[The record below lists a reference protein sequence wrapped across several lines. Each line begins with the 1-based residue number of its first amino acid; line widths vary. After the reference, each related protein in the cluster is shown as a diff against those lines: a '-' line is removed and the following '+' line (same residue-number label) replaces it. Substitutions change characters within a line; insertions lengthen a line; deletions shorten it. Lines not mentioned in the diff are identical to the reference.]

1 MANDGSIVFQVEID
15 GKNVKA
21 DIKDIT
27 RMIQSEAGKWDDA
40 GKQASDNIG
49 NNFSSML
56 KKIAAG
62 FSAVKIGKALLDLG
76 KDAIEA
82 ASALEE
88 VQNVVD
94 VTFGQGANQIDAWA
108 KQAGAQFGLTETQAK
123 KFASTMGAM
132 MKSSGMAGDEI
143 VGMSKDLAGLAADM
157 ASFYN
162 LDFEEAFAKIRSGMS
177 GITMPLKELGIDMS
191 VANLNA
197 FALKQGLTKTF
208 DQMTQSEQTVLRY
221 QYLMQA
227 TADAQGDFARTSDG
241 YANSVRKLET
251 NVNALKTA
259 LGSTFL
265 DVVAGAVNAL
275 NGFLEMLLPD
285 ESKRTVLDD
294 FADIDLKTD
303 QKLEQIRATAEEAR
317 LLSEELDKIGGTKAD
332 LAGSKIQQLATDLSN
347 INLNEGKAAIVTN
360 FIDTLAQDYE
370 LLGAIQGTD
379 AQGAKDWLDG
389 IAESANKL
397 DEGDAQGWIELI
409 EEIKA
414 GLPGIENTDFGAA
427 FLGALGDEFGGVSE
441 KANVLTW
448 MVAALGDKTNK
459 TADEQRMWLEIC
471 NRLVKTIPG
480 LSSIIN
486 TQTGEI
492 KGGTKAVNEYIDAW
506 QRGQEKIAM
515 MNAIE
520 QKRSALDTKFEEL
533 PGLKVDAAVA
543 QRRARKAR
551 ETLEQMISE
560 GTGID
565 FTNPEAYGGAR
576 SSGKI
581 EFVVGAEIDGHSLM
595 KFRGTLT
602 EEQQAWND
610 AVDDYMNKSADAE
623 EKTASYQ
630 NQLAAYDEAVAALDE
645 MVETVE
651 EMDDGIVDAEN
662 ATEQWLKTVGK
673 TSDEITELVENAKTA
688 LTSLADYVQ
697 GVHDAVTEAVD
708 ATAHG
713 FKRIEYLNFGTTQEK
728 LTQLAKDQ
736 ARFAEGSDE
745 WNAVQ
750 AQIDDLNKSLVT
762 TGSIMEDLQS
772 QADFLDDYLA
782 NIQRAKDLG
791 MSDELLAEL
800 SDGSVESAQILAAIV
815 NDQGGGMMRDV
826 EAKYAEVQE
835 KKKQLADSLTENQLA
850 VDDVYKQL
858 EEDAKNA
865 VAALDLQQE
874 AQDNTGKTI
883 QGIAQG
889 IADHVGEVRDAVDS
903 IISELDRLNNYGIDL
918 NFGSYG
924 SIPVLNSG
932 GMGGAMIGQ
941 YETGLNYVP
950 FDGFLA
956 SLHEGEGIL
965 TAEENRIWQN
975 FRNGS
980 RGVDYD
986 TLGGVMRDNIQP
998 GGNVYLDGKVVGSVI
1013 SDQQGRSYRQ
1023 LQRSGWQA

>member
-1 MANDGSIVFQVEID
+1 MANDGQIVFQVEID

-56 KKIAAG
+56 KKIAVG
-62 FSAVKIGKALLDLG
+62 FSAVKIGKSLLDLG

-265 DVVAGAVNAL
+265 DVVAGAVGAL

-294 FADIDLKTD
+294 FADIDLKAD
-303 QKLEQIRATAEEAR
+303 EKLAQIRETAEEAR
-317 LLSEELDKIGGTKAD
+317 ALSEELDRIGGSKAD
-332 LAGSKIQQLATDLSN
+332 KAGSKIQQLATDLSN
-347 INLNEGKAAIVTN
+347 INLDEGKAAIVTN

-397 DEGDAQGWIELI
+397 DEGDAQGWIDLI

-441 KANVLTW
+441 KASVLSW
-448 MVAALGDKTNK
+448 MVSALGDKTNK
-459 TADEQRMWLEIC
+459 TADEQRLWLETC
-471 NRLVKTIPG
+471 KRLVQTIPG
-480 LSSIIN
+480 LSSVIN
-486 TQTGEI
+486 TETGEI
-492 KGGTKAVNEYIDAW
+492 KGGTQAVYDYIEAW
-506 QRGQEKIAM
+506 EKGQTKLAM
-515 MNAIE
+515 LGALE
-520 QKRSALDTKFEEL
+520 QKEAAYDERFSDL
-533 PGLKVDAAVA
+533 PGLELDAAVA
-543 QRRARKAR
+543 EHRLRKAKDDYQKLID
-551 ETLEQMISE
+551 EYKLDWNVDKVFNMNPGSAEATSLGLSAEQVEALNAASAEVQKFKGEAI
-560 GTGID
+560 T
-565 FTNPEAYGGAR
+565 TAEAYR
-576 SSGKI
+576 IQK
-581 EFVVGAEIDGHSLM
+581 E
-595 KFRGTLT
+595 
-602 EEQQAWND
+602 
-610 AVDDYMNKSADAE
+610 
-623 EKTASYQ
+623 
-630 NQLAAYDEAVAALDE
+630 ALDE
-645 MVETVE
+645 AKVALKEYREVIE
-651 EMDDGIVDAEN
+651 EMPDGLEDAEN

-673 TSDEITELVENAKTA
+673 TSDEITELVNNAQTA
-688 LTSLADYVQ
+688 LVALGDYVQ

-708 ATAHG
+708 ATVHG
-713 FKRIEYLNFGTTQEK
+713 FKRIEYLDFGTTQEK

-736 ARFAEGSDE
+736 AHFAKGSDE

-750 AQIDDLNKSLVT
+750 AQIDDLNESLVT

-782 NIQRAKDLG
+782 NIQRAKELG

-815 NDQGGGMMRDV
+815 NDQGGGMMQDV

-835 KKKQLADSLTENQLA
+835 KKKQLADSLAENQLA

-874 AQDNTGKTI
+874 AQNNTGKTI

-889 IADHVGEVRDAVDS
+889 IADHVGEVQEAVDS
-903 IISELDRLNNYGIDL
+903 IISELDRLNNYGINL
-918 NFGSYG
+918 GFGSYG

-932 GMGGAMIGQ
+932 GMGGATIGQ

-975 FRNGS
+975 FKTGGRD
-980 RGVDYD
+980 VDYD